1 MTLFTYYT
9 TGSSPTNNSKEIF
22 ANRYGN
28 SYPRSLLV
36 APRNSS
42 SQVSCR
48 KSSKPWADGRRISLK
63 NIGVCLTNL
72 PSTTFDTY
80 QPPLANM
87 YLRPPCLTWELATDA
102 PSAFRPGASWGFSFT
117 VFNLPSHYMY
127 LHIFYYIC
135 LLLIANY
142 FQSSH

>member
-28 SYPRSLLV
+28 SYSRSLLV

-48 KSSKPWADGRRISLK
+48 KSSKPWADVRRISLK
-63 NIGVCLTNL
+63 NIDVCLTNL

-87 YLRPPCLTWELATDA
+87 YLRPPCLTWGLATTPHRPFA
-102 PSAFRPGASWGFSFT
+102 LELRGVYRSPSSTFQVT
-117 VFNLPSHYMY
+117 
-127 LHIFYYIC
+127 IC
-135 LLLIANY
+135 TCIY
-142 FQSSH
+142 FIIYVCY